1 MATLIE
7 RLRAAR
13 ESTIEIDG
21 IKLKVRRPTHID
33 LAYLRSDS
41 DEQFVRRC
49 VVGWVGVREVDV
61 VPGGAAH
68 PVEFDI
74 DVCVEW
80 FKDVPGRWAKLGDAI
95 SAIIRDYFA
104 SLESS
109 EKK

>member
-1 MATLIE
+1 MSALIE

-13 ESTIEIDG
+13 ESTVEIDG
-21 IKLKVRRPTHID
+21 ITLKVRRPTHTD
-33 LAYLRSDS
+33 LVYLRSDT

-68 PVEFDI
+68 LVDFDI

-80 FKDVPGRWAKLGDAI
+80 FKDVPGRWGKLGEAI
-95 SAIIRDYFA
+95 STIIRAYFD
-104 SLESS
+104 SLESA